1 MAALPWGS
9 EHAPPPPWPLS
20 LCYVREAPVHLWEHL
35 NFFQTKGVQLTQQ
48 KEPWTEG
55 EAAWL
60 ASHLIA
66 DPSDLGLSFL
76 ISGLFP
82 HVEHGLSKSNKWEV
96 SGGTDHVRV
105 GFSRGRR
112 QL

>member
-1 MAALPWGS
+1 MTALAALPWCS
-9 EHAPPPPWPLS
+9 ERAPPPPWPLS
-20 LCYVREAPVHLWEHL
+20 LCYVREAPVHLWKHL

-60 ASHLIA
+60 SSHLMA

-76 ISGLFP
+76 ISGLCFLTWNM
-82 HVEHGLSKSNKWEV
+82 G
-96 SGGTDHVRV
+96 
-105 GFSRGRR
+105 
-112 QL
+112 